1 MSDVFRNSRFEPDAR
16 VTLADDA
23 SLPAG
28 AFFVSF
34 ARFRAER
41 ETLLS
46 RGTDLGI
53 LLEPADRIEEIAD
66 DLPRIGA
73 LAVRFPKFGDGR
85 GYSTAR
91 LARERWGF
99 TGELRAIGDVLW
111 DQLEA
116 YGRCGFDTLVVVDG
130 PTRRRLEAG
139 ERPVVP
145 IHYQR
150 AGDHPAASLPGRPW
164 AHVVR

>member
-1 MSDVFRNSRFEPDAR
+1 MSDVFRNSRFEPDTR
-16 VTLADDA
+16 VPVADDA
-23 SLPAG
+23 DLPAG
-28 AFFVSF
+28 AFFVSLG
-34 ARFRAER
+34 RFRAER
-41 ETLLS
+41 ETLLA
-46 RGTDLGI
+46 RGADLGI
-53 LLEPADRIEEIAD
+53 LLEPADKIEEIGA
-66 DLPRIGA
+66 DLPLIGA

-91 LARERWGF
+91 LARERYGF

-116 YGRCGFDTLVVVDG
+116 YGRCGFDTLVIVDG

-145 IHYQR
+145 IHYQP
-150 AGDHPAASLPGRPW
+150 AGDRPATSLPGRPW

>member
-16 VTLADDA
+16 VPVADDA
-23 SLPAG
+23 ALPAG
-28 AFFVSF
+28 AFFVSL

-41 ETLLS
+41 ETLLA

-53 LLEPADRIEEIAD
+53 LLEPADKIEEIGAD
-66 DLPRIGA
+66 LAKVGA

-91 LARERWGF
+91 LARERYGF
-99 TGELRAIGDVLW
+99 KGELRAIGDVLW

-116 YGRCGFDTLVVVDG
+116 YGRCGFDTLVIVDG

-145 IHYQR
+145 IHYQP
-150 AGDHPAASLPGRPW
+150 AGDRPATSLPGRPW

>member
-1 MSDVFRNSRFEPDAR
+1 MSDVFRNSRFEPDTR
-16 VTLADDA
+16 VPVADDA
-23 SLPAG
+23 DLPAG
-28 AFFVSF
+28 AFFVSL

-41 ETLLS
+41 ETLLA
-46 RGTDLGI
+46 RGADLGI
-53 LLEPADRIEEIAD
+53 LLEPADKIEEIGA
-66 DLPRIGA
+66 DLPRVGA

-91 LARERWGF
+91 LARERYGF
-99 TGELRAIGDVLW
+99 KGELRAIGDVLW

-116 YGRCGFDTLVVVDG
+116 YGRCGFDTLVIVDG

-145 IHYQR
+145 IHYQP
-150 AGDHPAASLPGRPW
+150 AGDRPATSLPGRPW

>member
-1 MSDVFRNSRFEPDAR
+1 MSDVFRNARFEPDAR
-16 VTLADDA
+16 TLVADDA
-23 SLPAG
+23 ELPAG
-28 AFFVSF
+28 AFFVSL

-46 RGTDLGI
+46 RGADLGI
-53 LLEPADRIEEIAD
+53 LLEPTDRIEEIGE
-66 DLPRIGA
+66 DLPHVGA

-91 LARERWGF
+91 LARERYGF
-99 TGELRAIGDVLW
+99 KGELRAIGDVLW

-116 YGRCGFDTLVVVDG
+116 YGRCGFDTLVIVDG

-139 ERPVVP
+139 ERPIVP
-145 IHYQR
+145 IHYQP
-150 AGDHPAASLPGRPW
+150 AGDRPAASLPGRPW